1 MLFIVYIHTRIA
13 LLLGDVLDA
22 ELVGHS
28 VPRAAQETTTT
39 KKKVNINPRRARAQR
54 SAPVDPRAII
64 LINRQQIPLSLPLPR
79 SFDALFFLPHRF
91 QSPCERERERD
102 ILEKQETGQLAD

>member
-22 ELVGHS
+22 GLVGHS

-54 SAPVDPRAII
+54 SAPVAPRAII

-79 SFDALFFLPHRF
+79 SFDALFFFCHTDSKVPAR
-91 QSPCERERERD
+91 ERERE
-102 ILEKQETGQLAD
+102 IY